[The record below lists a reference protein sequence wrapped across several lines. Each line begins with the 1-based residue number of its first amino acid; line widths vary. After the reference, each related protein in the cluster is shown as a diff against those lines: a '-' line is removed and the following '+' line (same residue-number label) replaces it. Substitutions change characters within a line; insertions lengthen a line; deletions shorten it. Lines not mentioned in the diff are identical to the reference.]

1 MATRR
6 NKPWDKDK
14 GSNPES
20 SAAGRGVPA
29 NLQKLA
35 GIPGE
40 STPKARRS
48 IPVLIT
54 VETAELVDLNRR
66 VWLELNAKLVAVGGE
81 LMVTQDQLLR
91 YFATAIYA
99 RTMWVMRQVSLEPTR
114 RSFAPKD
121 RWALPTAMAYIV
133 NAIGVVETQE
143 GRRYVPTWVGDESFI
158 LSRTEFEDYTAQ
170 LLAYEPYGLRFAKGF
185 EPGIE
190 GVDKVMTLIRV
201 DEEGDS
207 FFYAWVPPTALEA
220 ITAAVL
226 GVRRTNLIDM
236 DVVEPDMIP
245 TFRIRGSWALGYMA
259 DMARMNEH
267 RDVA

>member
-1 MATRR
+1 MATRKS
-6 NKPWDKDK
+6 KPWDK
-14 GSNPES
+14 GEPTEPT
-20 SAAGRGVPA
+20 ATGRGVPA
-29 NLQKLA
+29 NLRKLA
-35 GIPGE
+35 DIPGE
-40 STPKARRS
+40 STPRAKRS

-54 VETAELVDLNRR
+54 IRTAELVDLNRR

-81 LMVTQDQLLR
+81 MLVSEAQLLQ

-99 RTMWVMRQVSLEPTR
+99 RTNWVLRRVGMESR

-121 RWALPTAMAYIV
+121 RWALPPSMAYIV

-143 GRRYVPTWVGDESFI
+143 GRRYHPVWVGDDEYI
-158 LSRTEFEDYTAQ
+158 LTRDEFEDLTTQ
-170 LLAYEPYGLRFAKGF
+170 LLALEPYGLRFAKGF
-185 EPGIE
+185 EPAVE

-201 DEEGDS
+201 DEEGDV
-207 FFYAWVPPTALEA
+207 FFYAWVPPHALEA
-220 ITAAVL
+220 ISAAVL
-226 GVRRTNLIDM
+226 GIQRQNPIDM
-236 DVVEPDMIP
+236 TLVEPDMIP